1 MDNLELYNRF
11 AQPPENALKPFDKGR
26 FSGTDINPMWRI
38 KALTE
43 AFGACGQGWYTD
55 IVRMWRED
63 TEDGTSTVYC
73 HIKLVYRTA
82 DGWSAPVTG
91 IGGNTLRRK
100 TQSGSATTDE
110 AYKMAYTDAVGIACK
125 ALGIGANIW
134 WQEAQSKYTATNQ
147 PKQQPTVTNQPKQ
160 QPPVTKSETVAPKTY
175 NPMPEVEA
183 IKARFRI
190 DTDGFQQ
197 LRQSL
202 IDGGIVQ
209 DIPSKSMTEADWKQ
223 LFRAIEAN
231 FGDVA

>member
-11 AQPPENALKPFDKGR
+11 AQPPENALKPFNNGK

-43 AFGACGQGWYTD
+43 AFGACGTGWYTD

-73 HIKLVYRTA
+73 HIKLFYRTA

-91 IGGNTLRRK
+91 IGGNTLMRK
-100 TQSGSATTDE
+100 TKSGSATTDE

-134 WQEAQSKYTATNQ
+134 WQEARTKYTANNQ
-147 PKQQPTVTNQPKQ
+147 PQQQPT
-160 QPPVTKSETVAPKTY
+160 VTKSETVAPKAF
-175 NPMPEVEA
+175 NPMAEVEA
-183 IKARFRI
+183 IKARFHI
-190 DTDGFQQ
+190 DKAGFLQM
-197 LRQSL
+197 RQSL

-209 DIPSKSMTEADWKQ
+209 NIPAQSMTEADWKQ

-231 FGDVA
+231 FGDVP